1 MDRRVALVSSSF
13 DPHTGGVE
21 EHVRHVARVLASRGH
36 QVVVWTVDRGE
47 HLGTRQIDGVE
58 VRDLPTPLPARS
70 VRSLLR
76 FGLELPAA
84 LRSWLLAYRS
94 FRPDVLHVHCFGP
107 NGVYA
112 LALSR
117 LTRTPLVVSGH
128 GETFMDDHQ
137 VFERSA
143 LLRRALRLAGDRAV
157 AVTACSSMVA
167 RDLVN
172 TYATREPVVV
182 PNGVELDADAE
193 RAPGTPPEWWP
204 GSGVVVGAV
213 GRVEAV
219 KGFDLLVRAFGSA
232 RLPGERLVIAGA
244 GAALPELT
252 RLVEQLGLTDSVV
265 LPGRISRPEVAWL
278 MEQSSV
284 VVVPSRVEAFGIV
297 ALEAWRGGSPLVL
310 TANSGAR
317 DIVTDGVDALLVDP
331 TDATALGRAIRRVI
345 DDPALR
351 AVLADNGRRNVEDF
365 TWDRVA
371 EDYLSL
377 YDSVLPPGAGAGR
390 PR

>member
-21 EHVRHVARVLASRGH
+21 EHVRHVARVFASLGH
-36 QVVVWTVDRGE
+36 EVVVWTVDRGE
-47 HLGTRQIDGVE
+47 HLGTRQLDGFE

-70 VRSLLR
+70 FRSLLR
-76 FGLELPAA
+76 FAMELPGAV
-84 LRSWLLAYRS
+84 RSWLGAYRS

-112 LALSR
+112 LVLSR

-143 LLRRALRLAGDRAV
+143 LLRRALRIAGRRAG

-167 RDLVN
+167 QDLVN
-172 TYATREPVVV
+172 TYATKDPVVV
-182 PNGVELDADAE
+182 PNGVELEVDAE

-204 GSGVVVGAV
+204 RSGVVVGGV
-213 GRVEAV
+213 GRVEVV

-244 GAALPELT
+244 GSALAQLT

-297 ALEAWRGGSPLVL
+297 ALEAWRGGSPLIL

-317 DIVTDGVDALLVDP
+317 DLVTNGVDALLVDP
-331 TDATALGRAIRRVI
+331 TDTTALGRAIRRVI

-351 AVLADNGRRNVEDF
+351 AVLADNGRRKVEAF
-365 TWDRVA
+365 TWERVA
-371 EDYLSL
+371 QDYLSL
-377 YDSVLPPGAGAGR
+377 YDSVLEPGGSAG
-390 PR
+390 PRR